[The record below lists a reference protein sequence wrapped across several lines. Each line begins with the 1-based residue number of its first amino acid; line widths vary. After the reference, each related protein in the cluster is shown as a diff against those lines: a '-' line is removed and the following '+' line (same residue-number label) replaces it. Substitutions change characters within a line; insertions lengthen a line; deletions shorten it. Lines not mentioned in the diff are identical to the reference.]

1 MEDFLNVNYLSFTI
15 KQFESSEINQL
26 TEEDHIEGATKFQH
40 YIENSDHEQDDDFVL
55 QDKLSDWRQWMMQ
68 NQAPIPEEFQDGFVA
83 PAPVTLSLGLII
95 TTDGKNCYFLFKT

>member
-1 MEDFLNVNYLSFTI
+1 MFII
-15 KQFESSEINQL
+15 KKFESSEINQL

-68 NQAPIPEEFQDGFVA
+68 NQAPIPEEFQDGYVA
-83 PAPVTLSLGLII
+83 PAPVTLSLGSDL
-95 TTDGKNCYFLFKT
+95 